1 MATYVRNA
9 TGMLYR
15 KLDLVGATFTVTPEN
30 KKYFE
35 QGMVLLVG
43 YGERTKTI
51 LTPTEL
57 EEQFTLLTEDDED
70 D

>member
-1 MATYVRNA
+1 MTTYVRNA

-15 KLDLVGATFTVTPEN
+15 KLDLVGLTLTVTPEN

-35 QGMVLLVG
+35 QGMVILAG
-43 YGERTKTI
+43 YGEQLKTI

-57 EEQFTLLTEDDED
+57 EEQFTLIDED
-70 D
+70 DDD

>member
-1 MATYVRNA
+1 MTTYVRNA

-15 KLDLVGATFTVTPEN
+15 KLDLVGLTLTVTPEN
-30 KKYFE
+30 KKYLE
-35 QGMVLLVG
+35 QGMVILAG
-43 YGERTKTI
+43 YGEQSKTI
-51 LTPTEL
+51 LTPMEL